1 MSDQMQTPS
10 QEELDQLPIGARE
23 YLNRIEAEVK
33 ELRPLKGENQSLK
46 LQKQLRANELDLD
59 DDQLTAV
66 LAVHGKGEQTPEAIR
81 ATAER
86 LKLVEAKPPVEKAD
100 QEAHGA
106 LAEARAGGSET
117 SGVLTYEEEVAQANT
132 REELDAIYAKHNKP
146 VIG

>member
-1 MSDQMQTPS
+1 MSDLNETPS
-10 QEELDQLPIGARE
+10 QEDLDQLPVGARE
-23 YLNRIEAEVK
+23 YLKRLEVEVK
-33 ELRPLKGENQSLK
+33 ELRPLKGENEMFK
-46 LQKQLRANELDLD
+46 LQKQLRTSELELD

-86 LKLVEAKPPVEKAD
+86 LKLVDPLPDTNKAD
-100 QEAHGA
+100 EEAHGA

-117 SGVLTYEEEVAQANT
+117 SGLLTYEEEVEQAQT

-146 VIG
+146 TV